1 MISNTEP
8 SSSYRLSRTQP
19 DSTKRAESAR
29 AEGLYDA
36 ALVLRFNAGD
46 ETAFVEIVGRYRER
60 MFNVAYSALKNRAD
74 AEEISQDTFIRAHRG
89 LAKFRGE
96 SSLATWLHRI
106 ALNLSRNRYWH
117 GCRRHQHA
125 RFSIDSPLSDSNA
138 SSFADLIASDAASPA
153 REAVTNE
160 FSELVEQCM
169 TRLDASKREVLTLR
183 NTQRRSYVAIGRE
196 LGINVG
202 TVKSRIARARE
213 SLRVLLAESFAE
225 FAADARPLV
234 WLEAFRPEAGLRA
247 VCA

>member
-1 MISNTEP
+1 MIASAHSGSALTSPENPAP
-8 SSSYRLSRTQP
+8 SASR
-19 DSTKRAESAR
+19 AVAAR
-29 AEGLYDA
+29 RDA
-36 ALVLRFNAGD
+36 LHDAGLVLRFNAGD

-60 MFNVAYSALKNRAD
+60 MFHVAFSALKNRAD

-89 LAKFRGE
+89 LAKFRGG

-125 RFSIDSPLSDSNA
+125 RFSIDSPLSDANA
-138 SSFADLIASDAASPA
+138 VSFADLIASEAASPA

-160 FSELVEQCM
+160 FSELVAQCM
-169 TRLDASKREVLTLR
+169 TRLGADKREILTLR
-183 NTQRRSYVAIGRE
+183 NTQLRSYVEIGRK